1 MTASRDS
8 KSLSSR
14 LVQLTRKPGY
24 GWPVFLT
31 IIPVVAS
38 STIFTTIICILYM
51 VYGIDLTLPDNLIGS
66 VSVVVG
72 LLLAFRTNHAY
83 DRYYEG
89 RKLFSSMCNSVRNA
103 TRAVWVAV
111 KEKSKRD
118 HEEKEDC
125 IKLLLA
131 FVIATKH
138 HLRLEFGT
146 KWSDLEDLLPSG
158 LQLTKF
164 DGNADQNAYDI
175 INTADNEPEIT
186 SPSQDTQ
193 DEHEQTNEQTNETT
207 SLLRK
212 RSGLPSVYSA
222 LRSLTNAE
230 RSATYFDGNPINE
243 VDASMSLPLEIIFH
257 LGIYLDRMLK
267 EHKLDFNDLF
277 PIAAILNSLIETLG
291 SLERIGNTPIP
302 LSYKIHLKQAVTL
315 YVWALPFTLVKNL
328 GWVTIPA
335 MAVISYILFG
345 VEAIGSEIENPFG
358 YDINDLPLDDYCK
371 DLSAE
376 IKYLYRHITA
386 NVS

>member
-1 MTASRDS
+1 
-8 KSLSSR
+8 
-14 LVQLTRKPGY
+14 
-24 GWPVFLT
+24 
-31 IIPVVAS
+31 
-38 STIFTTIICILYM
+38 
-51 VYGIDLTLPDNLIGS
+51 N
-66 VSVVVG
+66 
-72 LLLAFRTNHAY
+72 N
-83 DRYYEG
+83 
-89 RKLFSSMCNSVRNA
+89 VRNA

-175 INTADNEPEIT
+175 TNTVSNEPEIT
-186 SPSQDTQ
+186 SASQDTQ
-193 DEHEQTNEQTNETT
+193 DEHEQTNETT

-230 RSATYFDGNPINE
+230 RSPTYFDGNPINE

-257 LGIYLDRMLK
+257 LGIYLDRMAK
-267 EHKLDFNDLF
+267 ENKIDNNDLF
-277 PIAAILNSLIETLG
+277 PIAAILNSLIEILG

-315 YVWALPFTLVKNL
+315 YVWALPFTLIKNL

-358 YDINDLPLDDYCK
+358 YDNNDLPLDDYCK

-386 NVS
+386 SVS